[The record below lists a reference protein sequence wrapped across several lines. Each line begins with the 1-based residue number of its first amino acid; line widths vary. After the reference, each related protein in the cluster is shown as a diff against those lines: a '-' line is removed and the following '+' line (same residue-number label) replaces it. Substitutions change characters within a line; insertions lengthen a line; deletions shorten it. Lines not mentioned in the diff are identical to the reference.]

1 MHIISPWASL
11 QLYEFYYDGTQRACD
26 EFNKAFPELPAKIIG
41 RFSLLNIM
49 RRTFNP
55 RDGVSAEVEGV
66 GGKVVGDENS
76 IEVLDDESRVS
87 SEERKANQEEK
98 RAKREFS
105 PITLAFGQTIHIV
118 KGARINPIVCASQH
132 MLFNA
137 LKPTM
142 TFHNIA
148 KSLKMYTVSKEM
160 NDDKVFSILALRCD
174 PAAVGKL
181 GLEFWDGSRFT
192 KFDECSCLLK
202 RGTTT
207 AKRAG
212 ESDEIS
218 KVGVED
224 GNDAGDGNGGEVNE
238 SVINEGVTIAVSET
252 KDRRAI
258 RVIKGQF
265 LVNLYPSG
273 EWIAVPEWMI
283 MRLFCCVGASM
294 RMRVSLK
301 DQPFIP
307 EVVGSYTEFLENDVA
322 MTRIEFSTVESAYST
337 MSKETANRRYAL
349 DAETK
354 EVRMR
359 NNQLSVVHFHGI
371 SSLRALSNF
380 NVLLITK
387 PEGGFSTIIGT
398 DFVLNV
404 PNRRLSLLVD
414 GNNILPLP
422 REDSLK
428 LVPIEAQLLTIPVT
442 VKRIRK

>member
-41 RFSLLNIM
+41 RYSILHIM

-55 RDGVSAEVEGV
+55 RDEVGEVSGEVEVAGVEAEV
-66 GGKVVGDENS
+66 GGAAAD
-76 IEVLDDESRVS
+76 VLDDKIESG
-87 SEERKANQEEK
+87 ERKANQEEK
-98 RAKREFS
+98 RTKREFS
-105 PITLAFGQTIHIV
+105 PITLASGQTIHIV

-142 TFHNIA
+142 TFQNVA

-160 NDDKVFSILALRCD
+160 NDDKIFSILALRCD
-174 PAAVGKL
+174 PSTVGKL

-202 RGTTT
+202 RGTTV
-207 AKRAG
+207 AKR
-212 ESDEIS
+212 
-218 KVGVED
+218 
-224 GNDAGDGNGGEVNE
+224 AGDGNGD
-238 SVINEGVTIAVSET
+238 VIDDGAVTTVSEP

-307 EVVGSYTEFLENDVA
+307 EVVGSYTEFLENEVV
-322 MTRIEFSTVESAYST
+322 MVRIDFNTVESAYST
-337 MSKETANRRYAL
+337 MSKETAERRYAL
-349 DAETK
+349 DVETK

-359 NNQLSVVHFHGI
+359 NNQLSVVHFHGT

-380 NVLLITK
+380 NVLLITA

-404 PNRRLSLLVD
+404 PNRRLSFLVD
-414 GNNILPLP
+414 GNSILPLP